1 MHIFESMVAI
11 GMKTVTDKSILLSL
25 SAMVAQIPIVSKP
38 FPNSLDIGYNSPGRT
53 QFGAHTMATFAY
65 EAMNSSGQEVK
76 DEIEAATSEEA
87 IKRIRDK
94 GFFPTKVKEK
104 AAKKGAKKKAAAEAA
119 GPIQK
124 KRKMPLSIGGVP
136 KKQLVTFTRQLSTLQ
151 DAGLPILRSLQIL
164 EEQQRPGLLKAIIG
178 GVADEVEGGGTL
190 SDAMANFP
198 KAFDKL
204 YVNMIN
210 AGEAGGVLDLILA
223 RLAEFME
230 KAAKLK
236 KKVIGAMIYPCV
248 VITIAVA
255 IVSMIMIVVIPK
267 FKSIFSDFHAE
278 LPAVTQLLLTISN
291 WFAQEYGWAY
301 VLIGPVVFMLIIKL
315 IRMSEGGKYAVD
327 KVKLM
332 IPILGG
338 ILGKTAIARFTR
350 TLGTLISAGVPILDA
365 INITKETCGN
375 EVYTKALSKVHDAI
389 REGESMADPL
399 RATKVCD
406 AIVVNMIDVGEETGD
421 LDKMLIKVADNYD
434 SDVDVLVG
442 SLISIMEPVMVV
454 VLGVIVGFIV
464 IALFMP
470 MVTLIESIS
479 SPAKK

>member
-1 MHIFESMVAI
+1 M
-11 GMKTVTDKSILLSL
+11 
-25 SAMVAQIPIVSKP
+25 PI
-38 FPNSLDIGYNSPGRT
+38 
-53 QFGAHTMATFAY
+53 FAY

-76 DEIEAATSEEA
+76 DEIEAASSEEA
-87 IKRIRDK
+87 IAKIRGK
-94 GFFPTKVKEK
+94 GFFPTKVREK
-104 AAKKGAKKKAAAEAA
+104 AGKKKVAKKEAA
-119 GPIQK
+119 VATGS

-136 KKQLVTFTRQLSTLQ
+136 RKQLVTFTRQLSTLQ

-164 EEQQRPGLLKAIIG
+164 EQQQKPGLLKAIIG

-190 SDAMANFP
+190 SDAMAQYP

-210 AGEAGGVLDLILA
+210 AGEAGGVLDIILA
-223 RLAEFME
+223 RLADFME

-248 VITIAVA
+248 VISIAVG
-255 IVSMIMIVVIPK
+255 IVSMIMIFVIPK
-267 FKSIFSDFHAE
+267 FEQIFKDFKTE
-278 LPAVTQLLLTISN
+278 LPNITKVLLAVSR
-291 WFAQEYGWAY
+291 WFANDYGWAY
-301 VLIGPVVFMLIIKL
+301 VLFAPIGIILLIKL
-315 IRMSEGGKYAVD
+315 IRISEGGKYAVD
-327 KVKLM
+327 LVKLK

-338 ILGKTAIARFTR
+338 ILAKTAIARFTR

-375 EVYTKALSKVHDAI
+375 EVYSKALVKVHDAI

-406 AIVVNMIDVGEETGD
+406 AIVVNMVDVGEETGD
-421 LDKMLIKVADNYD
+421 LDKMLIKIADNYD

-442 SLISIMEPVMVV
+442 SLISILEPVMVV
-454 VLGVIVGFIV
+454 VLGLIVGFIV
-464 IALFMP
+464 IALFAP
-470 MVTLIESIS
+470 MISLIQSVS
-479 SPAKK
+479 SPGKK

>member
-1 MHIFESMVAI
+1 
-11 GMKTVTDKSILLSL
+11 
-25 SAMVAQIPIVSKP
+25 
-38 FPNSLDIGYNSPGRT
+38 
-53 QFGAHTMATFAY
+53 MATYAF

-76 DEIEAATSEEA
+76 DEVEAGSSEEA
-87 IKRIRDK
+87 IAQIRSK
-94 GFFPTKVKEK
+94 GYFPTRVREK
-104 AAKKGAKKKAAAEAA
+104 AAKKKVAKKAAA
-119 GPIQK
+119 GPVET

-136 KKQLVTFTRQLSTLQ
+136 RKQLVSFTRQLSTLQ

-164 EEQQRPGLLKAIIG
+164 EQQQKPGLLKAIIG
-178 GVADEVEGGGTL
+178 GVADDVEGGASL
-190 SDAMANFP
+190 SDAMSKYP

-223 RLAEFME
+223 RLADFME

-236 KKVIGAMIYPCV
+236 KKVIGAMIYPAV

-255 IVSMIMIVVIPK
+255 IVSMIMIFVIPK
-267 FKSIFSDFHAE
+267 FEQIFLDFNTK
-278 LPAVTQLLLTISN
+278 LPAITQVLLNVSR
-291 WFAQEYGWAY
+291 WFAQDYGWAY
-301 VLIGPVVFMLIIKL
+301 LICFPVVWMLLVRLLK
-315 IRMSEGGKYAVD
+315 MSEGGKYAVD
-327 KVKLM
+327 AIKLK

-338 ILGKTAIARFTR
+338 ILSKTAIARFTR

-375 EVYTKALSKVHDAI
+375 EVYSRALLKVHDAI

-421 LDKMLIKVADNYD
+421 LDKMLIKIADNYD
-434 SDVDVLVG
+434 NDVDVLVG
-442 SLISIMEPVMVV
+442 SLISILEPVMVV
-454 VLGVIVGFIV
+454 ILGVIVGFIV
-464 IALFMP
+464 IALFAP
-470 MVTLIESIS
+470 MISLIQTVSG
-479 SPAKK
+479 

>member
-1 MHIFESMVAI
+1 MPTYAF
-11 GMKTVTDKSILLSL
+11 
-25 SAMVAQIPIVSKP
+25 
-38 FPNSLDIGYNSPGRT
+38 
-53 QFGAHTMATFAY
+53 

-76 DEIEAATSEEA
+76 DEIDASTSEEA
-87 IKRIRDK
+87 IAKIRSK
-94 GFFPTKVKEK
+94 GFFPTKVREK
-104 AAKKGAKKKAAAEAA
+104 AAKKKVQKKQEAETVS
-119 GPIQK
+119 K
-124 KRKMPLSIGGVP
+124 KRKMPFAIGGVP
-136 KKQLVTFTRQLSTLQ
+136 RKLLVTFTRQLSTLQ

-164 EEQQRPGLLKAIIG
+164 EQQQKPGLLKAIIG

-190 SDAMANFP
+190 SDAMAQYP

-210 AGEAGGVLDLILA
+210 AGEAGGVLDIILN
-223 RLAEFME
+223 RLADFME

-236 KKVIGAMIYPCV
+236 KKVIGAMIYPAV

-255 IVSMIMIVVIPK
+255 IVSMIMIFVIPK
-267 FKSIFSDFHAE
+267 FEQIFKDFKTE
-278 LPAVTQLLLTISN
+278 LPGITQVLLAVSR
-291 WFAQEYGWAY
+291 WFAQDYGWAY
-301 VLIGPVVFMLIIKL
+301 VLFAPIGIMLLVKL
-315 IRMSEGGKYAVD
+315 IRISQGGRYAVD
-327 KVKLM
+327 LVKLK

-375 EVYTKALSKVHDAI
+375 EVYSRALSKVHDAI

-406 AIVVNMIDVGEETGD
+406 AIVVNMVDVGEETGD

-442 SLISIMEPVMVV
+442 SLISILEPLMVV
-454 VLGVIVGFIV
+454 VLGLIVGFIV
-464 IALFMP
+464 IALFAP
-470 MVTLIESIS
+470 MISLIQTVS
-479 SPAKK
+479 SPKK